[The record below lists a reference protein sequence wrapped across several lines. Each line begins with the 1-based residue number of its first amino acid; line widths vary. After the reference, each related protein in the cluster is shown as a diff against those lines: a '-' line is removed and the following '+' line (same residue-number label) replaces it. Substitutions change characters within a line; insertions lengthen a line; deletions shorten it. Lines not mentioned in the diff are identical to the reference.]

1 MKRKAFQKQLM
12 AKGIQR
18 NEAAYLSSEICKTHF
33 PRGTSYAI
41 GTCILAHVM
50 APTQVRMETCAG
62 YYINA
67 YSEICQNGQV
77 FPDLFLPV
85 LVALQAAERM
95 ITEIALR
102 RAEDA
107 LFMPTTPLCCR
118 QTLNNILT
126 SCSVLRG
133 ERPFWIGGKNAE
145 RNQRESVVL
154 LPAVRQEDPPGS
166 AWRARRV
173 CSMQATQSRRH
184 ALQLARRVQVAE
196 RK

>member
-1 MKRKAFQKQLM
+1 MKRKTFQKQLM

-18 NEAAYLSSEICKTHF
+18 NEAAYLSREICKTHF

-67 YSEICQNGQV
+67 QSEICQSWQDSPN
-77 FPDLFLPV
+77 PFLPV
-85 LVALQAAERM
+85 PVALHAAEQM

-107 LFMPTTPLCCR
+107 HFYADNT
-118 QTLNNILT
+118 I
-126 SCSVLRG
+126 VLQADPKQYPDLVQCIARG
-133 ERPFWIGGKNAE
+133 MA
-145 RNQRESVVL
+145 VL
-154 LPAVRQEDPPGS
+154 DR
-166 AWRARRV
+166 W
-173 CSMQATQSRRH
+173 
-184 ALQLARRVQVAE
+184 
-196 RK
+196 

>member
-67 YSEICQNGQV
+67 YSEICPNGPV
-77 FPDLFLPV
+77 LPNLFLPV
-85 LVALQAAERM
+85 VVALQAAERM
-95 ITEIALR
+95 ITETAIR

-107 LFMPTTPLCCR
+107 HFYADNT
-118 QTLNNILT
+118 I
-126 SCSVLRG
+126 VLQADPKQYPDLVQCIARG
-133 ERPFWIGGKNAE
+133 MAVLERW
-145 RNQRESVVL
+145 
-154 LPAVRQEDPPGS
+154 
-166 AWRARRV
+166 
-173 CSMQATQSRRH
+173 
-184 ALQLARRVQVAE
+184 
-196 RK
+196 

>member
-1 MKRKAFQKQLM
+1 MKRKTFQKQLM

-77 FPDLFLPV
+77 FPNLFLPV

-95 ITEIALR
+95 IAEIALR
-102 RAEDA
+102 RAENAHFYADN
-107 LFMPTTPLCCR
+107 T
-118 QTLNNILT
+118 I
-126 SCSVLRG
+126 VLQADPKQYPDLVQCIARG
-133 ERPFWIGGKNAE
+133 MA
-145 RNQRESVVL
+145 VL
-154 LPAVRQEDPPGS
+154 DR
-166 AWRARRV
+166 W
-173 CSMQATQSRRH
+173 
-184 ALQLARRVQVAE
+184 
-196 RK
+196 

>member
-1 MKRKAFQKQLM
+1 MRRKTFQKRLM

-41 GTCILAHVM
+41 GTCLLAHVM

-67 YSEICQNGQV
+67 CSEICQSWQDSPN
-77 FPDLFLPV
+77 PFLPV
-85 LVALQAAERM
+85 PVALQAAEWM

-107 LFMPTTPLCCR
+107 HFYADDT
-118 QTLNNILT
+118 I
-126 SCSVLRG
+126 VLQADPKQYPDLVQCIARG
-133 ERPFWIGGKNAE
+133 KA
-145 RNQRESVVL
+145 VL
-154 LPAVRQEDPPGS
+154 D
-166 AWRARRV
+166 RR
-173 CSMQATQSRRH
+173 
-184 ALQLARRVQVAE
+184 
-196 RK
+196 

>member
-1 MKRKAFQKQLM
+1 MKRKTFQKQLM

-67 YSEICQNGQV
+67 YSEICPNGPV
-77 FPDLFLPV
+77 LPNLFLPV
-85 LVALQAAERM
+85 VVALQAAERM
-95 ITEIALR
+95 ITETAIR

-107 LFMPTTPLCCR
+107 HFYADNT
-118 QTLNNILT
+118 I
-126 SCSVLRG
+126 VLQADPKQYSDLVQCIARG
-133 ERPFWIGGKNAE
+133 KA
-145 RNQRESVVL
+145 VL
-154 LPAVRQEDPPGS
+154 DR
-166 AWRARRV
+166 W
-173 CSMQATQSRRH
+173 
-184 ALQLARRVQVAE
+184 
-196 RK
+196 

>member
-67 YSEICQNGQV
+67 YSEICPNGQV
-77 FPDLFLPV
+77 LPNLFLRV
-85 LVALQAAERM
+85 VVALQAAERM
-95 ITEIALR
+95 ITETAIR

-107 LFMPTTPLCCR
+107 HFYADNT
-118 QTLNNILT
+118 I
-126 SCSVLRG
+126 VLQADPKQYPDLVQCIARG
-133 ERPFWIGGKNAE
+133 MA
-145 RNQRESVVL
+145 VL
-154 LPAVRQEDPPGS
+154 DR
-166 AWRARRV
+166 W
-173 CSMQATQSRRH
+173 
-184 ALQLARRVQVAE
+184 
-196 RK
+196 

>member
-1 MKRKAFQKQLM
+1 MKRKTFQKQLM

-18 NEAAYLSSEICKTHF
+18 NEAAYLSREICKTHF

-67 YSEICQNGQV
+67 YSECCPNGPV
-77 FPDLFLPV
+77 LPNLFLPV
-85 LVALQAAERM
+85 VVALQAAEWM

-107 LFMPTTPLCCR
+107 HFYADNT
-118 QTLNNILT
+118 I
-126 SCSVLRG
+126 VLQADPKQYPDLVQCIARG
-133 ERPFWIGGKNAE
+133 KA
-145 RNQRESVVL
+145 VL
-154 LPAVRQEDPPGS
+154 DR
-166 AWRARRV
+166 W
-173 CSMQATQSRRH
+173 
-184 ALQLARRVQVAE
+184 
-196 RK
+196 

>member
-1 MKRKAFQKQLM
+1 MKRKTFQKRLM
-12 AKGIQR
+12 AVGIQR
-18 NEAAYLSSEICKTHF
+18 NEAAHFSREICKTHF

-77 FPDLFLPV
+77 FPNLFFPV
-85 LVALQAAERM
+85 VVALQAAEWM

-107 LFMPTTPLCCR
+107 HFYADDT
-118 QTLNNILT
+118 I
-126 SCSVLRG
+126 VLQADPKQYPDLVQCIARG
-133 ERPFWIGGKNAE
+133 KA
-145 RNQRESVVL
+145 VL
-154 LPAVRQEDPPGS
+154 DR
-166 AWRARRV
+166 W
-173 CSMQATQSRRH
+173 
-184 ALQLARRVQVAE
+184 
-196 RK
+196 

>member
-1 MKRKAFQKQLM
+1 MKRKTFQKQLM

-18 NEAAYLSSEICKTHF
+18 NEAAYLSREICKTLF

-107 LFMPTTPLCCR
+107 LFYADNT
-118 QTLNNILT
+118 I
-126 SCSVLRG
+126 VLQADPKQYPDLVQCISRG
-133 ERPFWIGGKNAE
+133 KA
-145 RNQRESVVL
+145 VL
-154 LPAVRQEDPPGS
+154 DR
-166 AWRARRV
+166 W
-173 CSMQATQSRRH
+173 
-184 ALQLARRVQVAE
+184 
-196 RK
+196 